1 MCCSPRPCIPTPEH
15 CWRPCPARRLE
26 TKQLRRCA
34 RRRLASRRFAPNRP
48 IPPRR
53 PRRRH
58 PAVRFAI
65 AAPTPLRSAK
75 RRCRRSRKRR
85 RGIGLP
91 VTARGNSPLG
101 RRSPGIEYATWAGCL
116 EFRYSWPMTQRK
128 PVRPSDGL
136 ANVRYEIRGK
146 LARRA
151 LALERLGYD
160 IVSLN
165 IGNPYAFGFRTPETM
180 RLAMIENL
188 RHSEGYVHQKGIF
201 PAREAVVMQQQERGV
216 RGVTAEEV
224 FIGNGVSELI
234 DLTLRA
240 LLNPG
245 DEVLVPSPDY
255 PLWTAAVNL
264 NTGRAVHYPCH
275 AARSFIPDPQDIEAL
290 VNKRTRAIVIVNP
303 NNPTGAVYPRETLAA
318 IARMAEKHRLVVL
331 SDEIYDQILYDD
343 AEFVPMATLV
353 HNTLCCTMSGL
364 SKVYRACGYRVG
376 WAAFSGD
383 TESAGD
389 YLNGLELLSSLRLC
403 SNVPGQWAVQT
414 ALGGYQSIRELTRPG
429 GRLYESRQTILDGV
443 ARSKYLKL
451 ARPMGALYSF
461 VEVRSDLLPDFD
473 DQTFALDLLEN
484 KHVLVA
490 PGVSFNVP
498 YRNCFRITNLPEPQV
513 LATVF
518 ARIEELLEA
527 QAAARPE
534 LQLVGSAAKVQQH

>member
-1 MCCSPRPCIPTPEH
+1 MTPRK
-15 CWRPCPARRLE
+15 A
-26 TKQLRRCA
+26 LR
-34 RRRLASRRFAPNRP
+34 AS
-48 IPPRR
+48 
-53 PRRRH
+53 
-58 PAVRFAI
+58 
-65 AAPTPLRSAK
+65 
-75 RRCRRSRKRR
+75 
-85 RGIGLP
+85 
-91 VTARGNSPLG
+91 
-101 RRSPGIEYATWAGCL
+101 E
-116 EFRYSWPMTQRK
+116 
-128 PVRPSDGL
+128 GL

-151 LALERLGYD
+151 LDMERMGYD

-188 RHSEGYVHQKGIF
+188 RLCEGYVHQKGIF
-201 PAREAVVMQQQERGV
+201 TAREAVVMQQQERGV

-264 NTGRAVHYPCH
+264 NGGRAVHYPCR
-275 AARSFIPDPQDIEAL
+275 AEQRFIPDPDEIESL
-290 VNKRTRAIVIVNP
+290 LTRHTRAIVVVNP
-303 NNPTGAVYPRETLAA
+303 NNPTGAVYPKETLSA
-318 IARMAEKHRLVVL
+318 IARIAEKHRLVVL
-331 SDEIYDQILYDD
+331 CDEIYDHILYDD
-343 AEFVPMATLV
+343 AVFVPMATLV

-376 WAAFSGD
+376 WASFSGD
-383 TESAGD
+383 IESAGE
-389 YLNGLELLSSLRLC
+389 YLNGLELRSSLRLC

-429 GRLYESRQTILDGV
+429 GRLYDSRQAILDGV

-451 ARPMGALYSF
+451 ARPIGALYSF
-461 VEVRSDLLPDFD
+461 VEVRSDVLPEFD
-473 DQTFALDLLEN
+473 DQAFALELLET

-498 YRNCFRITNLPEPQV
+498 YRNAFRITNLPERQV

-518 ARIEELLEA
+518 ARIEELLDSR
-527 QAAARPE
+527 AAAGPE
-534 LQLVGSAAKVQQH
+534 LKIVGSAPKA